1 MTDQLKYV
9 AIAELCLNADQM
21 LTKGVALENMENA
34 VATELTWYST
44 EEIEE
49 LFGTSKR
56 EQAAQQVIKPFETN
70 WEEVNETLQGLVSK
84 L

>member
-1 MTDQLKYV
+1 
-9 AIAELCLNADQM
+9 M
-21 LTKGVALENMENA
+21 LTKEVALENMENA
-34 VATELTWYST
+34 VVTELTWYST

-56 EQAAQQVIKPFETN
+56 EQAAQQVIQSFETN

>member
-1 MTDQLKYV
+1 
-9 AIAELCLNADQM
+9 M

-56 EQAAQQVIKPFETN
+56 EQAAIQPFETN